1 VHPAFA
7 LTRTRLGETRREFDT
22 FLQAS
27 AKTLALLEKDRD
39 SSAEWVRVVARA
51 SGIEGVYTGIENV
64 LKTILGVTDG
74 GVIADAESYHA
85 QLLAQSAEATA
96 KRSEIIGG
104 ELYGKLD
111 RLRAFRHRERINY
124 RHVLSEGAVNENLAL
139 LKETYPKFEAEITA
153 FIETW
158 EQKPKDDD
166 EPTSSHKI

>member
-1 VHPAFA
+1 MHPAFA

-111 RLRAFRHRERINY
+111 RLRAFRHR
-124 RHVLSEGAVNENLAL
+124 VLSEGAVNENLAL